1 MLPADSFECRLC
13 KAEGVQ
19 QRRWVN
25 QSQPQTLV
33 IAVFL
38 LYFDAAFAVLA
49 LLGGA
54 VQLAALA
61 GAGAAY
67 GIANEKKWG
76 YGVGVAVAIIG
87 LLPFVLAL
95 TRGANLLAGSGAIG
109 LLFAGAKL
117 ALLLHPQ
124 SRDYQRIWFT

>member
-1 MLPADSFECRLC
+1 M
-13 KAEGVQ
+13 Q

-38 LYFDAAFAVLA
+38 MYIDAVFLA
-49 LLGGA
+49 LQGGLFSPLGL
-54 VQLAALA
+54 VFLA
-61 GAGAAY
+61 GYVAAGY

-76 YGVGVAVAIIG
+76 YGVGIAIAVFA
-87 LLPFVLAL
+87 LLPYA
-95 TRGANLLAGSGAIG
+95 RALLAGSSLLGTGAEIG
-109 LLFAGAKL
+109 LLFAVAKL